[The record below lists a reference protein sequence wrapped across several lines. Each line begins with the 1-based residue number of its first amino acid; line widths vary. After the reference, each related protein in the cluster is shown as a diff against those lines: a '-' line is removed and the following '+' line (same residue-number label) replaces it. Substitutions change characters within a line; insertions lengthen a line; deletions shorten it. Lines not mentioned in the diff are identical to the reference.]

1 MMHLLRSLVV
11 IIMMT
16 FATTAVALEP
26 CGEPVVDTAGVLRD
40 VSGVQAA
47 AANLAKATG
56 AEVRVR
62 IAPDHAPSPNLDIHV
77 EYLADTVCKSWNNQ
91 AGNRRG
97 NLVILYVTTNRQI
110 GLYFGDQWK
119 PELGRSWPKIK
130 ESRKPALVDG
140 DYDRAMILG
149 LKRVEETI
157 LKADAPAPNTF
168 APKTPPVAE
177 RVVERVV
184 EREPV
189 DLKPFAMVLL
199 GAILL
204 LGFIFGLNR
213 VYAVYANHRRAEG
226 LRLTAQQKAVEAF
239 NAVGA
244 LSLNAHDAHN
254 KAVAAIAAA
263 ASSTTTAQLKEW
275 QAKAEAFIRKLEDLR
290 VQFNSPADPSRE
302 GLTHEEYEASQ
313 DVFEKL
319 REDYRSVASELAEFA
334 DEVTRVIAIAESL
347 PAEYNTVRAFVPDV
361 GTKLQKIEQQG
372 FVMTVPEA
380 EFRAGQELIDSARR
394 AMDNKEWK
402 EAEAALTEARKQL
415 TQTVKTAEGLPAR
428 RKKAQKDLESLRVQV
443 GSFATLTEHAREAM
457 TGMVSAFTADCYRI
471 VAGNGTE
478 AERLHVTLT
487 GKISALEELL
497 EKQDWDAVQ
506 IELVSA
512 AEAWEDIE
520 DLLEAIV
527 HRKEHLDQM
536 VKDAKDEY
544 KEAKES
550 ISAAEAYLAQH
561 PSFATAEHKQALK
574 DSKQSLSEA
583 SKLMKK
589 VPLPVVELFRQ
600 LSSVDD
606 VADAVLAGT
615 QDAVKEEAA
624 RVERAARLVRDIE
637 GRIGDH
643 RRYFKNHRGDLS
655 PAITNALGEVEAD
668 FNTLKRERSVA
679 QTITL
684 GAQLEAALDQVD
696 RAAKQAV
703 RKAEAER
710 EEKRRAEEAAE
721 RRRRE
726 DDEADERRRRSSSYT
741 SSGFGSSSR
750 DDSSSSGFGGGSS
763 SFGSG
768 SSGFGGGSSSW

>member
-1 MMHLLRSLVV
+1 MMHLLRSLLV
-11 IIMMT
+11 IVMMT
-16 FATTAVALEP
+16 LATTVWALEP

-40 VSGVQAA
+40 IVGVQAA
-47 AANLAKATG
+47 AASLAKATG

-62 IAPDHAPSPNLDIHV
+62 IAPDHAPSANLDTHV
-77 EYLADTVCKSWNNQ
+77 EYLADTVCKSWNNNF
-91 AGNRRG
+91 GNRRS
-97 NLVILYVTTNRQI
+97 NLVILYVTTNHQI

-130 ESRKPALVDG
+130 ESMKPALVDG

-149 LKRVEETI
+149 LNRVEDTI
-157 LKADAPAPNTF
+157 LKADAPTPNTF
-168 APKTPPVAE
+168 IPAPPPAAE
-177 RVVERVV
+177 RVVERVI

-199 GAILL
+199 VAILL
-204 LGFIFGLNR
+204 FGFIFGLR
-213 VYAVYANHRRAEG
+213 KVYSVYADHRRAEG

-239 NAVGA
+239 NAVGD
-244 LSLNAHDAHN
+244 LSLKATDAHT
-254 KAVAAIAAA
+254 KAVAAIVAAEA
-263 ASSTTTAQLKEW
+263 STTQLSEWKTKAQ
-275 QAKAEAFIRKLEDLR
+275 AFFRKMEDLR
-290 VQFNSPADPSRE
+290 VQFNPPADPSRE
-302 GLTHEEYEASQ
+302 GLTREEYEASQ

-319 REDYRSVASELAEFA
+319 RADYQSVANELAEFA
-334 DEVTRVIAIAESL
+334 DQVAQVIALAGSL
-347 PAEYNTVRAFVPDV
+347 PAEYDTVRALVPDV
-361 GTKLQKIEQQG
+361 GTKLQKIEMQG
-372 FVMTVPEA
+372 FVMTIPEA

-394 AMDNKEWK
+394 AIDNKEWK
-402 EAEAALTEARKQL
+402 EAEAALTTAREKL
-415 TQTVKTAEGLPAR
+415 TQTVETAEGLPAR
-428 RKKAQKDLESLRVQV
+428 RKKAQQDLESLRVQV
-443 GSFATLTEHAREAM
+443 GSFLTLAEHARGAM
-457 TGMVSAFTADCYRI
+457 TDMVSAFTADCYRI

-478 AERLHVTLT
+478 AEHLQVTLT
-487 GKISALEELL
+487 GKLSALEQLL

-506 IELVSA
+506 TELVAA
-512 AEAWEDIE
+512 AEVWEDIE

-536 VKDAKDEY
+536 VKDVKAEYTEAKD
-544 KEAKES
+544 S
-550 ISAAEAYLAQH
+550 ISAAEGYLAQH
-561 PSFATAEHKQALK
+561 PSFATAEHMRVLK

-589 VPLPVVELFRQ
+589 EPLPVVELFRQ

-606 VADAVLAGT
+606 AADAVLAGT

-643 RRYFKNHRGDLS
+643 RRYFKNHRGDIS
-655 PAITNALGEVEAD
+655 QAITNALGEVEAD

-710 EEKRRAEEAAE
+710 EEKRREAEAA

-726 DDEADERRRRSSSYT
+726 DDEADERRRSSSYT
-741 SSGFGSSSR
+741 SSGFGSSSS
-750 DDSSSSGFGGGSS
+750 DSSSSSFGGGSS

-768 SSGFGGGSSSW
+768 SSSFGGGSSSW

>member
-11 IIMMT
+11 IVMVT
-16 FATTAVALEP
+16 FGTSALALAP
-26 CGEPVVDTAGVLRD
+26 CGDVVVDTAGVLRD
-40 VSGVQAA
+40 ISGVQTA

-62 IAPDHAPSPNLDIHV
+62 IAPDYAPSSNLDQHV
-77 EYLADTVCKSWNNQ
+77 ERVADTVCQSWNNQ
-91 AGNRRG
+91 AGNRRS

-110 GLYFGDQWK
+110 GLYFGDQWE
-119 PELGRSWPKIK
+119 PELKRSWPSIL
-130 ESRKPALVDG
+130 ERMKPALRDG

-168 APKTPPVAE
+168 VPKTPPVTE

-244 LSLNAHDAHN
+244 LSLKAHDAHN

-263 ASSTTTAQLKEW
+263 ASSTTTAQLQEW
-275 QAKAEAFIRKLEDLR
+275 QAKVEAFFRKLEDLR

-313 DVFEKL
+313 GVFEQL
-319 REDYRSVASELAEFA
+319 RADYQSVASELAEFA

-347 PAEYNTVRAFVPDV
+347 PAEYETVRALVPDV
-361 GTKLQKIEQQG
+361 GAKLHKIEQQG
-372 FVMTVPEA
+372 FVMTIPEA

-443 GSFATLTEHAREAM
+443 GSFATLIEHARGAM
-457 TGMVSAFTADCYRI
+457 TDMVSAFTADCYRI

-487 GKISALEELL
+487 GKISALEKLL

-506 IELVSA
+506 TELVAA

-550 ISAAEAYLAQH
+550 ISAAEAYLTQH
-561 PSFATAEHKQALK
+561 PSFATAEHKQVLK

-589 VPLPVVELFRQ
+589 EPLPIVELFRQ

-606 VADAVLAGT
+606 VADTVLAGT

-655 PAITNALGEVEAD
+655 QALTKALDEIEAD

-710 EEKRRAEEAAE
+710 EEKRRAEEAA

-726 DDEADERRRRSSSYT
+726 EDEADERRRRSSSYT